1 MCILTYIYLRGSIFT
16 IYIYYTINVYIYK
29 CRDRLSA
36 ALALF
41 QKHFLMSH
49 FHGSF
54 WQVPMPSRPKNV
66 WKVRSK
72 FSKRWKGS
80 GAGYVIECR
89 AGLRHVYQHR
99 LRGRMYNSILASV
112 LCLWF
117 WTTTLVLKPL
127 IHMLVFIKVLKRISS
142 CRATMEESTCNI
154 FI

>member
-1 MCILTYIYLRGSIFT
+1 MQGSTECCAGTLPKTFPHVPFPRLLLAGAHAQSAEECLEGAIEIFKT
-16 IYIYYTINVYIYK
+16 RERKWGWLCY
-29 CRDRLSA
+29 RMQS
-36 ALALF
+36 
-41 QKHFLMSH
+41 
-49 FHGSF
+49 
-54 WQVPMPSRPKNV
+54 W
-66 WKVRSK
+66 
-72 FSKRWKGS
+72 
-80 GAGYVIECR
+80 
-89 AGLRHVYQHR
+89 LRHVYQHR